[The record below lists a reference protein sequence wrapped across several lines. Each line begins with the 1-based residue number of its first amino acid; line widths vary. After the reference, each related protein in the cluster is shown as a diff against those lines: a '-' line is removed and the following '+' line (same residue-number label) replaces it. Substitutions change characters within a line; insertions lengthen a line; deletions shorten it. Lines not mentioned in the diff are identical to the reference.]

1 VRALL
6 DAAPVDASRVRAV
19 VSEVIAGRGGDPAGV
34 VARTG
39 VPLLTDPPFSPA
51 GVGLFAARALEALTP
66 ERPTRLLVAYGYPE
80 GSPALGLKVQAE
92 LSQAAVA
99 AVAERVV
106 IVAHNR
112 TEGLRNAAE
121 QARLRELVA
130 PRYEVVQPAR
140 SWRGTAFTLVELI
153 ARDGRSE
160 RDERL
165 VHASAQREAT
175 SISTASMASGAPQS
189 SSDAGVATE

>member
-92 LSQAAVA
+92 LSRAAVA

-106 IVAHNR
+106 IVAHNAPKGCATR
-112 TEGLRNAAE
+112 PSRHGCASSSRRATRSSSRRARGGGLRS
-121 QARLRELVA
+121 
-130 PRYEVVQPAR
+130 PWW
-140 SWRGTAFTLVELI
+140 S
-153 ARDGRSE
+153 
-160 RDERL
+160 
-165 VHASAQREAT
+165 
-175 SISTASMASGAPQS
+175 
-189 SSDAGVATE
+189 

>member
-1 VRALL
+1 MRALL

-51 GVGLFAARALEALTP
+51 GIGLFAARALEALTP
-66 ERPTRLLVAYGYPE
+66 ERPTRLLVAYG
-80 GSPALGLKVQAE
+80 
-92 LSQAAVA
+92 
-99 AVAERVV
+99 
-106 IVAHNR
+106 
-112 TEGLRNAAE
+112 
-121 QARLRELVA
+121 
-130 PRYEVVQPAR
+130 
-140 SWRGTAFTLVELI
+140 
-153 ARDGRSE
+153 
-160 RDERL
+160 DERL
-165 VHASAQREAT
+165 VHAPAQREAT